1 VTIFKGRWSISRKGE
16 VVLRVGIVVV
26 VVVVEMVVFLKRGF
40 VSRVVRSEGQDF

>member
-26 VVVVEMVVFLKRGF
+26 VVVEMVVFLKRGF